1 MSRLD
6 RAFARLARRR
16 APASTAPEIRSI
28 VQRLDALGAMVE
40 GLQDSVDRQAR
51 RHDDRLNELAH
62 KLEPSELAR
71 VLSENARKRGL

>member
-16 APASTAPEIRSI
+16 APASPALELRSI
-28 VQRLDALGAMVE
+28 VQRLDALEAMVE

-51 RHDDRLNELAH
+51 RFDDRLNELAH